1 MASLRKGVLRIV
13 DRLEQPPHVEDR
25 LNSVWVPVD
34 DLLPTRFISRNTKFP
49 NFGAL
54 LSASG
59 FSPASFSSIGERPC
73 ANWDDFIRR
82 SSCFA
87 DWKAMLRDA
96 RGEWLMRRL
105 GIFVDA

>member
-1 MASLRKGVLRIV
+1 MSSFGKSVRRIL
-13 DRLEQPPHVEDR
+13 DRLEPPLQAEDN
-25 LNSVWVPVD
+25 LNWVWVPVD
-34 DLLPTRFISRNTKFP
+34 DLLPARFISRNTQFS

-54 LSASG
+54 LNASG
-59 FSPASFSSIGERPC
+59 FSPARFSGISERPC
-73 ANWDDFIRR
+73 ASWDDFIRR

-87 DWKAMLRDA
+87 DWNAMLRDA